1 MEERKMTYVR
11 YTSWKRFFLLT
22 VVAVIGL
29 LPATTWACAV
39 CWGADDALAR
49 GLNVSVLFLMSMPF
63 VIGASI
69 IGVVVVAQRRAQG
82 YQWYD
87 IVTQGLPGRRRR
99 MHRE

>member
-1 MEERKMTYVR
+1 MTPMR
-11 YTSWKRFFLLT
+11 LTSWRRRFLPA

-29 LPATTWACAV
+29 LPATTWACSV
-39 CWGADDALAR
+39 CWGGDDPLTR
-49 GLNVSVLFLMSMPF
+49 GLSVSVLFLMSMPF
-63 VIGASI
+63 LIGGSI
-69 IGVVVVAQRRAQG
+69 IGAVFVAQRRAQG